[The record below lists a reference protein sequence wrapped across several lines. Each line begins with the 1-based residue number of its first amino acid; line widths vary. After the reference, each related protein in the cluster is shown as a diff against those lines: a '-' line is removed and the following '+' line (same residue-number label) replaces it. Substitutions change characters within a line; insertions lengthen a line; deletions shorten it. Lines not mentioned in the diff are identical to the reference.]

1 MEDKNNGHYIY
12 GSFRIPN
19 GAVWLAIASAATAF
33 VGLGAATI
41 QSTTNATARSALE
54 AGIRAESAAVD
65 AVRIA
70 TNAAGLSAQNSRH
83 IDDLRISIL
92 QGSSNRYTKTE
103 TDDTIRK
110 HDRTHD
116 SISAVDQA
124 QDRQIDNLQDEL
136 DDIMETIEK

>member
-1 MEDKNNGHYIY
+1 MEDKNNGHYIH

-19 GAVWLAIASAATAF
+19 GALWLAIASAATAF
-33 VGLGAATI
+33 IGLGAATI

-54 AGIRAESAAVD
+54 AGVRAESAAVD

-92 QGSSNRYTKTE
+92 QGSSSRYTKTE

-116 SISAVDQA
+116 SISAVDKA